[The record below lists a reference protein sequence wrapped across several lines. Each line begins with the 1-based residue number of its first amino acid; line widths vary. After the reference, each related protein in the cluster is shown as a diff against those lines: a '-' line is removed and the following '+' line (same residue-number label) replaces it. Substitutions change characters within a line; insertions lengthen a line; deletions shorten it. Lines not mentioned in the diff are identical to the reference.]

1 MANYRLEKTE
11 NVFILTMTNGEN
23 DNTFDNETVPEFI
36 AILDEVEASP
46 GDTALLLTSDHEK
59 TWCNGINLHWMLA
72 QDKEVTSKFVFQL
85 EELFIRV
92 ALLNMPTVASITG
105 NAYAGGAITA
115 TACDFRFM
123 REDRGRFCFSEINIK
138 KAFTPAM
145 FQLVKLLP
153 DAQTLDE
160 LVLTGKA
167 MGGAECLEKRVV
179 HRALPKEELF
189 AASFEYAKELSTK
202 DRRTYGELKRGLRT
216 ELVELQRRRNE
227 FV

>member
-23 DNTFDNETVPEFI
+23 DNTFDIDTVAEFI

-46 GDTALLLTSDHEK
+46 GDASFLLTSNHEK
-59 TWCNGINLHWMLA
+59 TWCNGINLHWMME
-72 QDKEVTSKFVFQL
+72 QDENVINKFVFQL
-85 EELFIRV
+85 EDLFIRV
-92 ALLNMPTVASITG
+92 ALLNMPTVACITG

-115 TACDFRFM
+115 TGCDFRFM

-167 MGGAECLEKRVV
+167 MGGTECLEKRVV
-179 HRALPKEELF
+179 HKALPKDELF
-189 AASFEYAKELSTK
+189 STSFDWAKELSGK
-202 DRRTYGELKRGLRT
+202 DRKTYGQLKRGLRS
-216 ELVELQRRRNE
+216 EIVEMQRIRNDS
-227 FV
+227 V